1 MMALSNAEVQRRWRE
16 RRNKLAKQASTIG
29 GLITALAHHVK
40 GKSDAEIEKVIA
52 RVTARLRQSTR
63 SKHRVQRRAEPTN
76 KPKQAAAL
84 VWEEGP
90 GDQFIAK
97 VERGS
102 VYAVYSTARI
112 GYGSGY
118 AARRK
123 TRSGSGDIGLGHTD
137 TSEQAKELCERH
149 YTGRKD

>member
-1 MMALSNAEVQRRWRE
+1 MLVLTNAEKQARWRAK
-16 RRNKLAKQASTIG
+16 RNRLAQQASSIG
-29 GLITALAHHVK
+29 GLITALGNAVK
-40 GKSDAEIEKVIA
+40 GKSDQEIDKVIA
-52 RVTARLRQSTR
+52 RVTERLQAMRGKGT
-63 SKHRVQRRAEPTN
+63 VQRRAELTN
-76 KPKQAAAL
+76 KPTQAATL
-84 VWEEGP
+84 VWEEGA

>member
-1 MMALSNAEVQRRWRE
+1 MAFHGHATTKPYPTGTCEQSGSRRAVRKE
-16 RRNKLAKQASTIG
+16 TSRRVSSSHSVSGRL
-29 GLITALAHHVK
+29 
-40 GKSDAEIEKVIA
+40 
-52 RVTARLRQSTR
+52 RRLRQNPSVGE
-63 SKHRVQRRAEPTN
+63 SWK
-76 KPKQAAAL
+76 AATL
-84 VWEEGP
+84 VWEEGA